1 MQLFAFE
8 NYLYS
13 EVCCDIIWFMK
24 KCTRCKKEKLVEDF
38 NFKIKAIGLRQL
50 QCKECTRLLIKNH
63 YNTNKQYYLLKA
75 RKRNKKLREMINNFL
90 CEYLLKN
97 PCVDCG
103 ESDITVLEFDHKGII
118 PKLNTV
124 SYLSRVHRP
133 IAEIQTEIDKCEVR
147 CANCHKKK
155 TARDFKWF
163 KNNNALV
170 AQRIEHLSSEQG
182 VGGSIPSERTE

>member
-1 MQLFAFE
+1 
-8 NYLYS
+8 
-13 EVCCDIIWFMK
+13 MK
-24 KCTRCKKEKLVEDF
+24 RCSKCKQEKLIQEF

-50 QCKECTRLLIKNH
+50 QCKKCTRLLIKNH
-63 YNTNKQYYLLKA
+63 YNTNREYYLLKA
-75 RKRNKKLREMINNFL
+75 RKRNKKLRDEINNFL
-90 CEYLLKN
+90 CQYLLKN
-97 PCVDCG
+97 PCADCG

-133 IAEIQTEIDKCEVR
+133 ISEIQAEIAKCEVR
-147 CANCHKKK
+147 CANCHKRK
-155 TARDFKWF
+155 TARDFRWF

-182 VGGSIPSERTE
+182 VGGSIPSERTI